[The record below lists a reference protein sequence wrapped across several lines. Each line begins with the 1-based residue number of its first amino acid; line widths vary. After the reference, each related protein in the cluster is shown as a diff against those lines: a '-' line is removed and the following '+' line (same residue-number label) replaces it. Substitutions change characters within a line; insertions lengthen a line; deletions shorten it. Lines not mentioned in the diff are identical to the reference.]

1 MVDSKVSQHTYAVAA
16 WAIATFLVV
25 TIALGSFAQARPTA
39 DANHPILISFLSIL
53 FVGALVTGVRARFR
67 IGGDERALRLRRLA
81 LLIYGG
87 VFVIATPPALIS
99 LLVGGEAGLYDHW
112 RAVLPRTFGFVLA
125 VLGLTSGTLFCW
137 EVLDAVSEVRGRSR
151 GRTRFLALMFLAIGA
166 FFALAGLS
174 AFIVGRAFFL
184 A

>member
-1 MVDSKVSQHTYAVAA
+1 MADPKVSQHTYAVAA

-25 TIALGSFAQARPTA
+25 TIALGSFAQARPTPEA
-39 DANHPILISFLSIL
+39 THPILVTFLSAL
-53 FVGALVTGVRARFR
+53 FLAAFVTGVRARFR
-67 IGGDERALRLRRLA
+67 IGTDESALRLRRLA
-81 LLIYGG
+81 LFIYGG
-87 VFVIATPPALIS
+87 VFVIATPPALVS

-112 RAVLPRTFGFVLA
+112 RAVLPHTFGFALA
-125 VLGLTSGTLFCW
+125 ILGLTSGTLFCW
-137 EVLDAVSEVRGRSR
+137 EALDAVSEVRGRAR
-151 GRTRFLALMFLAIGA
+151 GRTRFLALLFLAIGA